1 MGLNMKT
8 RFIEVLKGFVVGMG
22 MLAPGLS
29 GGVFAVTLG
38 IYPRIMK
45 GISSLF
51 TQPIKVI
58 RDLFWIGVGGALGF
72 LVTFVLI
79 LQLIEWLPLPFTFL
93 FIGFIIG
100 AIPDVTHK
108 IKNDGKIWLKV
119 LFFVLFFA
127 LVTVLPF
134 LNVNETDMIAGDLLS
149 QLLLVL
155 VGFILAGTLIIPGI
169 SGSLVLMAL
178 GYYTYL
184 LNLGRDLATS
194 ALTFDIAS
202 LLNGVWPLLFTA
214 VGFVIGL
221 IIFSKTINYLL
232 QRQQSLLYTSVLGLL
247 LASPFSIFLEA
258 VNTYQNLNQLLW
270 LMIPLSVLTLVS
282 GAVIARTMSKLEDNV
297 DQ

>member
-1 MGLNMKT
+1 MKT

-45 GISSLF
+45 GIASLF
-51 TQPIKVI
+51 TQPTKVI
-58 RDLFWIGVGGALGF
+58 RDLFWIGIGGVLGF
-72 LVTFVLI
+72 LVTFILI
-79 LQLIEWLPLPFTFL
+79 LQLIAWLPLPFTFL

-108 IKNDGKIWLKV
+108 IKNDGKIWLKA

-134 LNVNETDMIAGDLLS
+134 LNVNETEMIAGDLLS

-194 ALTFDIAS
+194 VLAFDITS

-214 VGFVIGL
+214 IGFVIGL
-221 IIFSKTINYLL
+221 LVFSKMINYLL

-258 VNTYQNLNQLLW
+258 VNAYPNLNHLLW
-270 LMIPLSVLTLVS
+270 LMIPLSILTLIGGV
-282 GAVIARTMSKLEDNV
+282 VIAKTMAKLEEKV
-297 DQ
+297 G

>member
-1 MGLNMKT
+1 MGVKMKT
-8 RFIEVLKGFVVGMG
+8 KFIEMLKGFVVGMG

-45 GISSLF
+45 GIASLF

-58 RDLFWIGVGGALGF
+58 RDLFWIGVGGVLGF

-108 IKNDGKIWLKV
+108 IKNDGKMWLKV

-134 LNVNETDMIAGDLLS
+134 LNVNETDMISGDLLS

-194 ALTFDIAS
+194 ALTLDIAA
-202 LLNGVWPLLFTA
+202 LLNGVWPLLLTA
-214 VGFVIGL
+214 VGFIIGL

-258 VNTYQNLNQLLW
+258 VHAYPNLNQLLW
-270 LMIPLSVLTLVS
+270 LMIPLSVLTLV
-282 GAVIARTMSKLEDNV
+282 GGVVIARTMAKLEDKV
-297 DQ
+297 GQ